1 MATYYNKND
10 KNQFFAFCQIIIC
23 LDKMQNSNY
32 NHTAIEKEIY
42 EYWEK
47 NNFFR
52 PKKSKKKHFSI
63 VIPPPNVT
71 GSLHMGHALNNSL
84 QDLLVRFYRMND
96 FETLWQPGTDHAGI
110 ATQAVVEKKLIE
122 KGIKKDQ
129 LGRDKFIEEVWKWK
143 KESGDK
149 ILNQLKK
156 LGCSCDWSR
165 NRFTMDKDLSDAVIK
180 TFVKLYNKKII
191 YKDTKLVNWD
201 TKLETAISD
210 LEVEQKEVQSNL
222 YYIKYKI
229 EEEDEFLTIATT
241 RPETMLGDTAVAVNP
256 KDIRYKKFIGKN
268 ITIPIAKRTVKIIAD
283 NYVSLDQGSGALK
296 VTPAHDFN
304 DFEIGKRHK
313 LEFINIFEKNGK
325 LNDSVPKEF
334 IGVDRFDARKKIVNI
349 LKENNLLDKIE
360 NIKNSVPYGDRSNTV
375 IEPLLTE
382 QWFADAKLLSKKAI
396 QVVKN
401 KKTNFFPTNWTKT
414 YFQWMYNIQPWCISR
429 QLWWGHRIPA
439 WYSDEKK
446 IFVAETEEEAKKI
459 AKKYY
464 KKNVVLKRDEDVL
477 DTWFSSALWPF
488 ATLGWPKKTY
498 ELKRFYPTSVLVTGF
513 DIIFFWVARMMMMGN
528 YLIKKEPFSKV
539 YVHALVRDEKGQK
552 MSKSKGNVID
562 PLEIINKYGADS
574 LRFTLISM
582 AAPGRDVKLS
592 EDRVKGYRNFL
603 NKIWNANKF
612 SKINNCKLTKKFNIK
627 KTKLD
632 LNKWIYFELVNTN
645 IKAKKYIE
653 KFRFDEAAKVIYQ
666 FVWHSYC
673 DWYIE
678 FLKPIFDSK
687 NKKDL
692 EESRNMLGIVQAN
705 ILVLLHPFIPFFTE
719 KIWLDFKFNNYFKTS
734 IMFKD
739 WHIEKQSNF
748 DKSYN
753 KIDWLINL
761 VSNIRSTK
769 VNLDVS
775 PGSFINISIEELSL
789 LKKRIIHDNM
799 SVFKRLAR
807 VTHVYP
813 LNSSANSEENK
824 KSIKIA
830 VDNESMTLYFDKDL
844 DLDQQKQKISNKVK
858 ELDKKISNIDNKLEN
873 KSFLKNAPKQ
883 IVQNEKKALKDY
895 KIQLKKLNSILNS
908 IKN

>member
-1 MATYYNKND
+1 ME
-10 KNQFFAFCQIIIC
+10 
-23 LDKMQNSNY
+23 NSNY
-32 NHTAIEKEIY
+32 NHTSIESEIY
-42 EYWEK
+42 NYWEK
-47 NNFFR
+47 NNFFK
-52 PKKSKKKHFSI
+52 PKKGSKKHFSI

-84 QDLLVRFYRMND
+84 QDLLIRFYRMNGY
-96 FETLWQPGTDHAGI
+96 ETLWQPGTDHAGI
-110 ATQAVVEKKLIE
+110 ATQAVVEKRLSE
-122 KGIKKDQ
+122 KGINKNQ
-129 LGRDKFIEEVWKWK
+129 IGREKFIKEVWNWK
-143 KESGDK
+143 NESGDK

-165 NRFTMDKDLSDAVIK
+165 NRFTMDKDLSNAVIK
-180 TFVKLYNKKII
+180 TFVQLYKNKII

-210 LEVEQKEVQSNL
+210 LEVEQREVQSNL

-229 EEEDEFLTIATT
+229 KGENNFITIATT

-256 KDIRYKKFIGKN
+256 KDDRYKIFIGKL
-268 ITIPIAKRTVKIIAD
+268 ITIPVVNRTVKIIAD
-283 NYVSLDQGSGALK
+283 SYVSIEQGSGALK

-313 LEFINIFEKNGK
+313 LEFINIFEKNGT
-325 LNDSVPKEF
+325 LNKNTPKEF
-334 IGVDRFDARKKIVNI
+334 VGLDRFEARTKIIKI
-349 LKENNLLDKIE
+349 LKENNLLEKID
-360 NIKNSVPYGDRSNTV
+360 NVKNAIPYGDRSNSI

-382 QWFADAKLLSKKAI
+382 QWFADAKFLAKKAI
-396 QVVKN
+396 QVVKK
-401 KKTNFFPTNWTKT
+401 KKTNFFPNSWSKT
-414 YFQWMYNIQPWCISR
+414 YFQWMNNIQPWCISR

-439 WYSDEKK
+439 WYSEDKK
-446 IFVAETEEEAKKI
+446 LFVAENETEAKRI

-464 KKNVVLKRDEDVL
+464 KKNVVLKRDDDVL

-498 ELKRFYPTSVLVTGF
+498 ELKKFYPTSVLVTGF

-562 PLEIINKYGADS
+562 PLDIINKYGADS

-612 SKINNCKLTKKFNIK
+612 SHINNCKLSKSFNIN
-627 KTKLD
+627 KTQLD
-632 LNKWIYFELVNTN
+632 VNKWIYFELVNTN

-653 KFRFDEAAKVIYQ
+653 NFRFDEASRVIYQ

-678 FLKPIFDSK
+678 FLKPIFDSR
-687 NKKDL
+687 NKKNL
-692 EESRNMLGIVQAN
+692 EESRNMLSFVQYN

-719 KIWLDFKFNNYFKTS
+719 KIWQDFKFNNYFKKS
-734 IMFKD
+734 LMFKS
-739 WHIEKQSNF
+739 WNIKPKKTFN
-748 DKSYN
+748 KSYS
-753 KIDWLINL
+753 KIDWLIDL
-761 VSNIRSTK
+761 VSNIRATK
-769 VNLDVS
+769 VDLNVS
-775 PGSFINISIEELSL
+775 PGSFIDISIFELNSKKASL
-789 LKKRIIHDNM
+789 INDNL

-807 VTHVYP
+807 VTNVS
-813 LNSSANSEENK
+813 NSKLDKNGV
-824 KSIKIA
+824 KII
-830 VDNESMTLYFDKDL
+830 VGGETVTLYFDQNL
-844 DLDQQKQKISNKVK
+844 DLNEQKQKLSNKVK
-858 ELDKKISNIDNKLEN
+858 DLENKIISIKTKLKN

-883 IVQNEKKALKDY
+883 IISRDKKALMDY
-895 KIQLKKLNSILNS
+895 EIELKKLNSIINS

>member
-1 MATYYNKND
+1 ME
-10 KNQFFAFCQIIIC
+10 
-23 LDKMQNSNY
+23 NSNY
-32 NHTAIEKEIY
+32 NHTNIEKEIY
-42 EYWEK
+42 NYWEK
-47 NNFFR
+47 NNYFK
-52 PKKSKKKHFSI
+52 PKKNKKKHFSI

-84 QDLLVRFYRMND
+84 QDLLIRFYRMNSY
-96 FETLWQPGTDHAGI
+96 ETLWQPGTDHAGI
-110 ATQAVVEKKLIE
+110 ATQAVVEKKLLE
-122 KGIKKDQ
+122 KGIKKNL
-129 LGRDKFIEEVWKWK
+129 LGRDKFVKEVWKWK
-143 KESGDK
+143 KESGDQ

-165 NRFTMDKDLSDAVIK
+165 NRFTMDKDLSEAVIK
-180 TFVKLYNKKII
+180 TFVQLYKQKVI

-210 LEVEQKEVQSNL
+210 LEVEQREVQSNL

-229 EEEDEFLTIATT
+229 DGEINYMTIATT

-256 KDIRYKKFIGKN
+256 NDKRYKNYIGKKV
-268 ITIPIAKRTVKIIAD
+268 IVPIIERKVKIIAD
-283 NYVSLDQGSGALK
+283 KYVSIEQGSGVLK

-304 DFEIGKRHK
+304 DFDIGKRHK
-313 LEFINIFEKNGK
+313 LEFINIFEKDGT
-325 LNDSVPKEF
+325 LNNSAPRDLT
-334 IGVDRFDARKKIVNI
+334 GLDRFEARKIVVKL
-349 LKENNLLDKIE
+349 LKELNLLEKIE

-382 QWFADAKLLSKKAI
+382 QWFADAKFLAKKAI
-396 QVVKN
+396 QVVKK
-401 KKTNFFPTNWTKT
+401 KKTNFFPTNCTKS
-414 YFQWMYNIQPWCISR
+414 YFQWMNNIQPWCISR

-439 WYSDEKK
+439 WYSSDNK
-446 IFVAETEEEAKKI
+446 IFVAENEKEANKI
-459 AKKYY
+459 ARKYY
-464 KKNVVLKRDEDVL
+464 KKDIELKRDEDVL

-528 YLIKKEPFSKV
+528 HLIKKVPFSKI

-562 PLEIINKYGADS
+562 PLDIITKYGADS

-612 SKINNCKLTKKFNIK
+612 SKINNCKFSKKVNIK
-627 KTKLD
+627 NTNLD
-632 LNKWIYFELVNTN
+632 VNKWIYFQLTKTN
-645 IKAKKYIE
+645 EEVKKYISN
-653 KFRFDEAAKVIYQ
+653 FRFDEAARVIYQ

-687 NKKDL
+687 NTKYGD
-692 EESRNMLGIVQAN
+692 ESRNMLTFIQAN
-705 ILVLLHPFIPFFTE
+705 ILILLHPFIPFITE
-719 KIWLDFKFNNYFKTS
+719 KVWLDFKFNNYFKTS
-734 IMFKD
+734 LMFKD
-739 WHIEKQSNF
+739 WNILKYSNF
-748 DKSYN
+748 NKSYN

-761 VSNIRSTK
+761 VTSIRSTK
-769 VNLDVS
+769 VDLNVS
-775 PGSFINISIEELSL
+775 PGSFIDISTNELNLEKTNII
-789 LKKRIIHDNM
+789 DNNL
-799 SVFKRLAR
+799 SVFKRLGR
-807 VTHVYP
+807 VSNV
-813 LNSSANSEENK
+813 SSSELSK
-824 KSIKIA
+824 KGVKII
-830 VDNESMTLYFDKDL
+830 VGGETITLYFDQNL
-844 DLDQQKQKISNKVK
+844 DLNEQKQKIFNKVK
-858 ELDKKISNIDNKLEN
+858 DLDQRIIGINSKLKN

-883 IVQNEKKALKDY
+883 IVQKEKKALMEY
-895 KIQLKKLNSILNS
+895 KIELKKLNSILNS